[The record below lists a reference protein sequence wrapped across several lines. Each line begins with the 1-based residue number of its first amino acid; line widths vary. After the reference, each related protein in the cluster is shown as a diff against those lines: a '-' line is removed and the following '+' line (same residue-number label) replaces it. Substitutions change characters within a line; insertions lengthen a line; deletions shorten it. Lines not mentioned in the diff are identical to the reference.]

1 MPGEPGAEWDEEEV
15 RIMRLRILALLRHE
29 TEARHE
35 MGMFGSD
42 VRAISEM
49 GLFRLSFHD
58 CLPYTDGP
66 GVCDGCLDW
75 HNMGNKA
82 PSPFPSVD
90 TYCKHQHS
98 KVDATDNNGLAY
110 LVEFLEKIY
119 TTTDFPPGAPE
130 LEVSLKSS
138 GKSRADLWQFAT
150 NVALEITIERSN
162 FACRHDYY
170 QRQQV
175 PLLEN
180 DGKGFAFGV
189 WKCKMKLT
197 KPLKFQFGRADCQV
211 SNPEEPYIT
220 DRVELHS
227 NPHANIGEI
236 LSDMKTGLGMSP
248 KDFIAL
254 NSIHGMISPF
264 TKASIGSKYTWLGSG
279 PYLSNIY
286 YKILAN
292 RPTYHHGGSVGF
304 DMKSGQDHNLHPFSV
319 GDANGDPVAMW
330 GLRVSCSDCWNTT
343 QSWAG
348 GPCHWRPTMPSAD
361 DCPNREKIMK
371 ECYGNWENGQRQT
384 KTSGTWAR
392 LCKDVHFSPE
402 GIQIGSSPG
411 SINID
416 TSSSGTGGWSNML
429 MLNYE
434 AGMYKKFDIDD
445 VAMRATG
452 CDGINLQNPGEMWTD
467 GWDCMDANAV
477 KLSRVNECAK
487 QDLEDETG
495 KPIYKIVEEFA
506 DDHDV
511 WAEAFLDAFP
521 RMQSIGYTDLKDGPE
536 NSWLG
541 YYSLED
547 MGANIGLFLC
557 PYTLLKTL
565 YTLVILL
572 HLYDRH
578 INFISSIFKE
588 MTLLAT

>member
-1 MPGEPGAEWDEEEV
+1 MYYSFFFLATGQEYVPGTPGGEWTDDEV
-15 RIMRLRILALLRHE
+15 RVARLKILALLRSDAQSRKE
-29 TEARHE
+29 MKMFGKDARTVNE
-35 MGMFGSD
+35 MG
-42 VRAISEM
+42 I
-49 GLFRLSFHD
+49 FRLAFHD

-82 PSPFPSVD
+82 PSPFESVD
-90 TYCKHQHS
+90 TYCQHQHP
-98 KVDATDNNGLAY
+98 KVNATDNNGLAY

-138 GKSRADLWQFAT
+138 GKSRADFWQFAA
-150 NVALEITIERSN
+150 NVALERTVERSN

-189 WKCKMKLT
+189 WKCKIKLN
-197 KPLKFQFGRADCQV
+197 KPFKFQFGRADCKV
-211 SNPEEPYIT
+211 SNPDKPYIS
-220 DRVELHS
+220 DRAELHS
-227 NPHANIGEI
+227 DPHANIGEI
-236 LSDMKTGLGMSP
+236 LNDMKTQLGMSA

-264 TKASIGSKYTWLGSG
+264 TDASIGSKYTWMGSG

-292 RPTYHHGGSVGF
+292 RPTYHVGGSTGF
-304 DMKSGQDHNLHPFSV
+304 DIKSSQEHNLNPYSI
-319 GDANGDPVAMW
+319 GDKNGNPVAMW
-330 GLRVSCSDCWNTT
+330 GMRVSCSDCWNTT

-348 GPCHWRPTMPSAD
+348 GPCHWRPTMPTAD
-361 DCPNREKIMK
+361 DCPNREKVMK
-371 ECYGNWENGQRQT
+371 DCYGKWENGRRET
-384 KTSGTWAR
+384 RSNGAFAR

-402 GIQIGSSPG
+402 GIQIGDATT
-411 SINID
+411 IHID
-416 TSSSGTGGWSNML
+416 KNPRGTGGWSNMF

-445 VAMRATG
+445 VAMRGTG
-452 CDGINLQNPGEMWTD
+452 CEGINLQNPDEMWTD
-467 GWDCMDANAV
+467 GWDVMEANAV
-477 KLSRVNECAK
+477 KVSRVNQCPK

-495 KPIYKIVEEFA
+495 KPIYEIVEAFA
-506 DDHDV
+506 DDHDD
-511 WAEAFLDAFP
+511 WAEAFLEAFP
-521 RMQSIGYTDLKDGPE
+521 RMQSIGYSGLEDGPE

-541 YYSLED
+541 YYPLED
-547 MGANIGLFLC
+547 MGADLG
-557 PYTLLKTL
+557 
-565 YTLVILL
+565 
-572 HLYDRH
+572 
-578 INFISSIFKE
+578 
-588 MTLLAT
+588 